1 MQGMVGRKGAVA
13 ASTTVTIFAT
23 YGGVI
28 KTASLTVTP
37 APPLFRK
44 SAVQGHAVIEDFPA
58 FKLGTLPD

>member
-1 MQGMVGRKGAVA
+1 VGRKGAVA

-44 SAVQGHAVIEDFPA
+44 SAIQGHAVIGIF
-58 FKLGTLPD
+58 LHSN